1 VCGQREIS
9 VFFFKIR
16 GAAALFFKK
25 MRGGK
30 GYDFFAR
37 EDRFR
42 FFFVFFLILENYPLV
57 NIFSPSLLWLE
68 VHLYRKSLHVLF
80 KEILQ

>member
-9 VFFFKIR
+9 VFFLKIK
-16 GAAALFFKK
+16 GVAASFLKK

-30 GYDFFAR
+30 GYGFFAR

-42 FFFVFFLILENYPLV
+42 FFFVFSFFLKNYSPV
-57 NIFSPSLLWLE
+57 NIFLPPFYYGRRLL
-68 VHLYRKSLHVLF
+68 
-80 KEILQ
+80 I